1 MTTSTHSALLLLLV
15 VAGVAAC
22 DRPGSPT
29 SPTPTVPQ
37 PVGTIAPPVNGELVS
52 GTVSDSALRRLAGAT
67 VEILNGPQAGSSTT
81 TDASGHFSLFAS
93 VDDATRFRAS
103 KEGHVT
109 ADAPVLANCDRCNP
123 RRWVHFFLNVLEPS
137 VALAG
142 DYTLTFIADGACTNL
157 PQEVRTRSYEATV
170 SPGDLN
176 WPGFPAQAGTSFKVT
191 PVGSAFPAG
200 LNYFWLNAAGSFIA
214 VVLGDHTDP
223 GVTERVAP
231 DTYVAF
237 HGPTTITVRS
247 PVSSI
252 STPFVGWI
260 DYCVNPTMGDRY
272 DCTPGPSVTRIRCD
286 SARHQLTL
294 TRR

>member
-1 MTTSTHSALLLLLV
+1 
-15 VAGVAAC
+15 
-22 DRPGSPT
+22 
-29 SPTPTVPQ
+29 
-37 PVGTIAPPVNGELVS
+37 
-52 GTVSDSALRRLAGAT
+52 
-67 VEILNGPQAGSSTT
+67 VEILDGPHAGRSTAT
-81 TDASGHFSLFAS
+81 GTRGEFSVFAS

-109 ADAPVLANCDRCNP
+109 ADAPVLPNCDRCNP
-123 RRWVHFFLNVLEPS
+123 KRWVHCYLNVLEPT

-142 DYTLTFIADGACTNL
+142 DYTLTFIADSACMNL
-157 PQEVRTRSYEATV
+157 PEEVRTRSYEATI
-170 SPGDLN
+170 SLGDFT
-176 WPGFPAQAGTSFKVT
+176 WVGFPAHADTSFKVT
-191 PVGSAFPAG
+191 PLGSAFPAG
-200 LNYFWLNAAGSFIA
+200 LNDFWLNVAGNVVA

-237 HGPTTITVRS
+237 HGPTAITVES

-260 DYCVNPTMGDRY
+260 DYCVNPTM
-272 DCTPGPSVTRIRCD
+272 
-286 SARHQLTL
+286 L

>member
-1 MTTSTHSALLLLLV
+1 
-15 VAGVAAC
+15 
-22 DRPGSPT
+22 
-29 SPTPTVPQ
+29 
-37 PVGTIAPPVNGELVS
+37 VNGELIS
-52 GTVSDSALRRLAGAT
+52 GTVSDSGLRRLAGAT
-67 VEILNGPQAGSSTT
+67 VEILNGPQAGLSTT

-103 KEGHVT
+103 KQGHVT
-109 ADAPVLANCDRCNP
+109 AEAPVLPNCDRCNP
-123 RRWVHFFLNVLEPS
+123 KRWVHFYLSVLEPA

-142 DYTLTFIADGACTNL
+142 DYTLTFIADSACTNL
-157 PQEVRTRSYEATV
+157 PEEVRTRSYEATV
-170 SPGDLN
+170 ALGDFN
-176 WPGFPAQAGTSFKVT
+176 WVGFPAKAATSFKVT
-191 PVGSAFPAG
+191 PAGSAFPAG
-200 LNYFWLNAAGSFIA
+200 LNYFWLNVAGSFIS

-237 HGPTTITVRS
+237 HGPTTVTVES

-260 DYCVNPTMGDRY
+260 DYCVNPAMGDRY
-272 DCTPGPSVTRIRCD
+272 DCTPGPAITRIRCD